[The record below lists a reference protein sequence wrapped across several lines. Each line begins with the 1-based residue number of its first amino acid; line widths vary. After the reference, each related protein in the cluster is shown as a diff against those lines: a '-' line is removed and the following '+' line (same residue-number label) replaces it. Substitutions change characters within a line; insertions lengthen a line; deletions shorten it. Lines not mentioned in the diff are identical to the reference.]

1 MDQRANPREKETKKF
16 IEIGLDVTGTEWVRA
31 CYLRDGIIENVPEQ
45 LLSRREWDQFLENP
59 GDAGAPVQAFLR
71 QILDASGADDV
82 HGLLVTMENLVEENI
97 IAVMAAAGAIGYD
110 RHRLRIISP
119 GESMLHYMIHQRK
132 EIWSNAVV
140 VFDHRDD
147 RFVMRKMTI
156 SGLRLPKQLK
166 VTERD
171 LTGLLIRGQLATEQ
185 GRRKADEDFYALV
198 QEEFRRTIVSGVIL
212 VGEIFEL
219 AWMKKSLNFL
229 CERRRVFLGGNMYAE
244 GSCYAAL
251 RLFLKQDP
259 GDYYFDCEGRTKLNI
274 DLAIVHNKKN
284 AVVSL
289 SKAGTYWY
297 KASAEV
303 QILLG
308 REKELKFI
316 LTDPVRKNTQTLFLE
331 LNDLPR
337 RPEKTTRVNVRVIC
351 YGDSAY
357 EFTASDMGFGDFF
370 EPSGLTV
377 RRKVI
382 LTAEGITEGETGRNT
397 R

>member
-1 MDQRANPREKETKKF
+1 MEQRANPKAEEGKKF

-31 CYLRDGIIENVPEQ
+31 CYLRDGLIENVPEQ
-45 LLSRREWDQFLENP
+45 MLSRKEWDRFLGDP
-59 GDAGAPVQAFLR
+59 GQAGEPVRAFLQ
-71 QILDASGADDV
+71 QILDLGGADDV
-82 HGLLVTMENLVEENI
+82 HGLLVTMENLTEENI
-97 IAVMAAAGAIGYD
+97 IAVMAAAAAIGYD

-119 GESMLHYMIHQRK
+119 GESMLHYIIHQRR

-140 VFDHRDD
+140 VFDYRDD
-147 RFVMRKMTI
+147 RFVLRKMTI

-171 LTGLLIRGQLATEQ
+171 LTGLLTRGQLATEE
-185 GRRKADEDFYALV
+185 GRQKADEDFYGLA

-212 VGEIFEL
+212 VGDIFEL
-219 AWMKKSLNFL
+219 AWMKKSLNYL

-274 DLAIVHNKKN
+274 DLAIVHNKKS

-289 SKAGTYWY
+289 SRAGAYWY

-303 QILLG
+303 QVLLG

-331 LNDLPR
+331 LDDLPH
-337 RPEKTTRVNVRVIC
+337 RPDRTTRVNVQVIC

-357 EFTASDMGFGDFF
+357 EFQATDMGFGDFF
-370 EPSGLTV
+370 ESSGLTV
-377 RRKVI
+377 SRKVT
-382 LTAEGITEGETGRNT
+382 LDTNQA
-397 R
+397 